1 MQGGYLFI
9 FNGVLSDRIYQP
21 VISTRC
27 TVSRIGRSFHGSAP
41 FPGKHDNPQEFF
53 GEPQTSL
60 ACPRGP
66 FRALESPEVPSCSSY
81 FLTVP

>member
-9 FNGVLSDRIYQP
+9 FNRVLSDRIYQP

-66 FRALESPEVPSCSSY
+66 FRALKFLFVPPCSSN